1 MIFAPYCYEKSKPSD
16 DEDNCHTNRVQVEGE
31 DRDDGDDGDDELVE
45 LVNKYTSPFG
55 L

>member
-1 MIFAPYCYEKSKPSD
+1 MIFAPYCYEESKPSD
-16 DEDNCHTNRVQVEGE
+16 DEDNCHTNKVQVEGE
-31 DRDDGDDGDDELVE
+31 DGDDELVK